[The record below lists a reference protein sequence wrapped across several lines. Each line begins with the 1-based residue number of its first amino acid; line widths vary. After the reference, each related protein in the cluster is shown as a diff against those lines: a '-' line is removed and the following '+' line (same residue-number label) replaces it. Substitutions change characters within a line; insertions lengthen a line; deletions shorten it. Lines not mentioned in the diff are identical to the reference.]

1 MKYGCFALALA
12 LVFWMGCRTSSGS
25 EVKNVQPETEV
36 QKAFKRYQ
44 DLNATRANL
53 TGELTEVRDQL
64 FALPKGAP
72 LTMELTR
79 RYATLN
85 SKVSELAGE
94 VTGARFEWQ
103 AELKKAEEAKI
114 QQKEQEKKAKEVSE
128 ANKVVTAEGVL
139 KLYTFSIKSDP
150 NTGTSS
156 VKGKVENSGSVSV
169 TDVTVMFELFD
180 SDNKTVGTASD
191 FIANIEPNSD
201 WDFNALSPVDGAARA
216 EFKSLKASGDLPPLP
231 DPVKPE

>member
-12 LVFWMGCRTSSGS
+12 LVFWVGCRTSSGS
-25 EVKNVQPETEV
+25 EVKNVKLENGV

-85 SKVSELAGE
+85 SRVSELAGE
-94 VTGARFEWQ
+94 VTGAKFEWQ

-114 QQKEQEKKAKEVSE
+114 QKKEQEKKAKEESD
-128 ANKVVTAEGVL
+128 AKKLIAAEGPL
-139 KLYTFSIKSDP
+139 RLYAFSIKSDP

-201 WDFNALSPVDGAARA
+201 WAFNALSPVDGAVRA

>member
-12 LVFWMGCRTSSGS
+12 LVFWLGCRTSSGS
-25 EVKNVQPETEV
+25 LVKNVKPETGV

-64 FALPKGAP
+64 FTLPKGAP

-85 SKVSELAGE
+85 SRVSELAGE
-94 VTGARFEWQ
+94 VTGAKFEWQ
-103 AELKKAEEAKI
+103 AELKKAEAAKI
-114 QQKEQEKKAKEVSE
+114 QEKEQEKNAKEVSK
-128 ANKVVTAEGVL
+128 ANKVVAAQGAL

-156 VKGKVENSGSVSV
+156 VKGRVENSGSVSV

-180 SDNKTVGTASD
+180 ADNKTVGTASD
-191 FIANIEPNSD
+191 FIANIEPNSV

-231 DPVKPE
+231 NPVKPE

>member
-12 LVFWMGCRTSSGS
+12 LVFWVGCRTSSGS
-25 EVKNVQPETEV
+25 EVKNVKPETGV

-53 TGELTEVRDQL
+53 TSELTEVRDQL

-85 SKVSELAGE
+85 SRVSELAGE
-94 VTGARFEWQ
+94 VTGAKFEWQ

-114 QQKEQEKKAKEVSE
+114 QEKEQEKKAKEVSE
-128 ANKVVTAEGVL
+128 TNKVVAAEGVL
-139 KLYTFSIKSDP
+139 KLFAFSIKSDP

-156 VKGKVENSGSVSV
+156 VKGRVENSGSVSV
-169 TDVTVMFELFD
+169 ADVTVMFELFD
-180 SDNKTVGTASD
+180 ADNKTVGTASD

-201 WDFNALSPVDGAARA
+201 WAFNALSPVDGAARA

>member
-1 MKYGCFALALA
+1 MKYCCFALALA
-12 LVFWMGCRTSSGS
+12 LVFWMGCRTSSGL
-25 EVKNVQPETEV
+25 EVKNVKPETGV
-36 QKAFKRYQ
+36 HKAFKRYQ

-85 SKVSELAGE
+85 SRLSELAGE
-94 VTGARFEWQ
+94 VTGAKFEWQ

-114 QQKEQEKKAKEVSE
+114 QEKEQEKNAKEVSK
-128 ANKVVTAEGVL
+128 ANKVIAAQGAL
-139 KLYTFSIKSDP
+139 KLYAFSVKSDS

-156 VKGKVENSGSVSV
+156 VKGRVENSGSVSV
-169 TDVTVMFELFD
+169 TDVMVMFELFD
-180 SDNKTVGTASD
+180 ADNKYVGTASD
-191 FIANIEPNSD
+191 FIANIESNSD

-216 EFKSLKASGDLPPLP
+216 EFKSLKTSGDLPPLP
-231 DPVKPE
+231 DLVKPE